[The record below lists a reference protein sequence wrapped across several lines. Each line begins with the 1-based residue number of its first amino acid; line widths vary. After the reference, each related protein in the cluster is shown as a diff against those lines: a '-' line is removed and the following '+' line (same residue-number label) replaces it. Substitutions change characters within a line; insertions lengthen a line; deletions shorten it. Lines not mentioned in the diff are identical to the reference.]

1 MVLYSYAAHLRQNT
15 YHSLPLTA
23 DAHAARDAIVA
34 SRSQNATPI
43 EEDEL
48 ALAEADIERDRAS
61 QAAIANGG
69 RRSPP
74 TRTSPKTS
82 SPQADSAALPTGAK
96 AKRTSEDDF
105 SWD

>member
-23 DAHAARDAIVA
+23 DAHAARDAIAA

-43 EEDEL
+43 EEDEV
-48 ALAEADIERDRAS
+48 ALAEAEIARDRA
-61 QAAIANGG
+61 ATANG

-74 TRTSPKTS
+74 TRSPRASPETSAGP
-82 SPQADSAALPTGAK
+82 LPGSK
-96 AKRTSEDDF
+96 KGRTSDDDF